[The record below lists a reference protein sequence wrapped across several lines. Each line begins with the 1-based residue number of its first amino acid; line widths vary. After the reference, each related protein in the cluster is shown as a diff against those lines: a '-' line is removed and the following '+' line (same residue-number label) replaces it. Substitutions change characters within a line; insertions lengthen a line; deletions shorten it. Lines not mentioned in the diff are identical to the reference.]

1 MDNAERKNKRKSVNK
16 PSACIHY
23 MRSIENIMG
32 VNIHAMLFIH
42 LVCACCVS
50 ERGIEMKLK
59 SICGRNANKYTVQ
72 FGVFVCS
79 GACVCESCFDMM
91 MMATNSTNNDDDDD
105 FIFFFTRKWLGFA
118 AARMKHI
125 SCHHNGVFHPSFFF
139 LFHTNFSAISR
150 SSECVYC

>member
-1 MDNAERKNKRKSVNK
+1 MVNAERKNKRKSVNK
-16 PSACIHY
+16 PSACIYY

-79 GACVCESCFDMM
+79 GACVCVSVRV
-91 MMATNSTNNDDDDD
+91 AL
-105 FIFFFTRKWLGFA
+105 I
-118 AARMKHI
+118 
-125 SCHHNGVFHPSFFF
+125 
-139 LFHTNFSAISR
+139 
-150 SSECVYC
+150 